1 MGGGDVIFLIAG
13 KVPPLPPLYKTVWPP
28 LRTPFAFPS
37 NKEEEK
43 KMFKHKKG
51 KSKFMLCPLPSISY
65 IPPLIVIIA
74 EFGSTVSMLAT
85 GGEGA
90 LTSERRTSNL
100 TDMTTLTSN
109 NLQEAGLDGQGPE
122 VNLQVRSRIHFE
134 A

>member
-1 MGGGDVIFLIAG
+1 MFLIAV
-13 KVPPLPPLYKTVWPP
+13 KVPPLPLFIRQFGLPCARRLLSPVTK
-28 LRTPFAFPS
+28 
-37 NKEEEK
+37 KKKKK

-65 IPPLIVIIA
+65 NLPLIVIIA

-90 LTSERRTSNL
+90 MTSERSTSNL

-122 VNLQVRSRIHFE
+122 VNLQVRSRIYFE